1 MLRCNIIYTK
11 KRAFPKSDRLLG
23 EMVLMIGELG
33 GHVRRK
39 NDPYPGMKSMWIGIM
54 RVDDFARCWECFGPP
69 AGGAG

>member
-1 MLRCNIIYTK
+1 MLK
-11 KRAFPKSDRLLG
+11 GRAALAQKPTLG